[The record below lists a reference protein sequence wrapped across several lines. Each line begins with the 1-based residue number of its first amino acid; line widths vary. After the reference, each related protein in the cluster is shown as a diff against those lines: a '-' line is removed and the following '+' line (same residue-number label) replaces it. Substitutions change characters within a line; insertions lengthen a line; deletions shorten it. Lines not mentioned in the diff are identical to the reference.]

1 MTLFKSKIKGGKY
14 NDNSTSWIRCGRCTR
29 STEYNTDT
37 RNFVN
42 VLFQKTQMKGGKT
55 MFTAYLIWCA
65 VGLTIEAGIVIYLE
79 A

>member
-1 MTLFKSKIKGGKY
+1 
-14 NDNSTSWIRCGRCTR
+14 
-29 STEYNTDT
+29 
-37 RNFVN
+37 
-42 VLFQKTQMKGGKT
+42 MKGGKT

>member
-37 RNFVN
+37 RNYVN
-42 VLFQKTQMKGGKT
+42 VLFQKTQMKGEQKMLTVTVGSGSFMT
-55 MFTAYLIWCA
+55 GVLA
-65 VGLTIEAGIVIYLE
+65 VTIILG
-79 A
+79 